1 MSTNPGDL
9 KYSKEHEWVRVN
21 GAQAIIGITSYA
33 QKQLGDIVFIELP
46 KVGDSSD
53 LGDPIGSIESVKAV
67 AEIYMP
73 LTGKI
78 IKINNEVSDDPE
90 LVNTDPYGE
99 GWLVELQIAN
109 TSQLKN
115 LMSADQYEQY
125 IKDEQE

>member
-46 KVGDSSD
+46 KVGASSD